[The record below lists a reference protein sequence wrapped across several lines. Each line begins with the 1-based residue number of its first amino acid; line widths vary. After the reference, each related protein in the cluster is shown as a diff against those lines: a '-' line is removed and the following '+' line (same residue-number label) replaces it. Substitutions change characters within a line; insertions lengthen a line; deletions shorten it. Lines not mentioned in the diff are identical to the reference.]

1 MILVNMTVSCLVKR
15 PVIKLD
21 YLMQSHSN
29 DRHSVYKLPVE
40 SHMEIDHVL
49 LYKVSQTK
57 FVTVFWYFAF
67 MLTLSIIFFS
77 IYMLQH
83 LKLKKKTLA

>member
-29 DRHSVYKLPVE
+29 DRDSVYKLPV
-40 SHMEIDHVL
+40 
-49 LYKVSQTK
+49 
-57 FVTVFWYFAF
+57 
-67 MLTLSIIFFS
+67 
-77 IYMLQH
+77 
-83 LKLKKKTLA
+83 